1 MNLQSLLNQNK
12 TNYRNL
18 LDFLEEN
25 TDEIYS
31 QSINTFFD
39 DLRIRN
45 DIHDIRLFLK
55 TLLKISNN
63 HHRNPNF
70 FNKVEQILVFLK
82 NNIHEFSNSEIF
94 NIFHSNKR
102 ILLFLI
108 KEEMLTIDEHIFN
121 KIMTT
126 KKYVDA
132 KFPQYFLPEIKQF
145 LNESWISEFE
155 YKFKGWRLIKELKI
169 EIPETFEENRIKGE
183 NESYICQL
191 IRNDS
196 IIEFIKYVNQN
207 NYSLKSRIKPSI
219 YETNLFLIK
228 QQIFVHK
235 NDDKFIEE
243 SENLPTL
250 IEYAAFYGSIKIFQ
264 YLKFNE
270 VEITPTVWKFAIHS
284 RSAEMIH
291 LLESNCILMDNKNEL
306 YKSCLFESIKCNHN
320 DIASYIQN
328 NLFAKEKINISVL
341 KEQVVDCAL
350 HYCNYCYLPNDYDD
364 CEFFYFCFYGYFN
377 AVNCIINTKKDD
389 FDKNRIIK
397 NCVSYNSQL

>member
-250 IEYAAFYGSIKIFQ
+250 IEYAAFYGSIQIFQ
-264 YLKFNE
+264 YLRLNGVYIGTNIEFY
-270 VEITPTVWKFAIHS
+270 AIHS
-284 RSAEMIH
+284 NNPEFIH
-291 LLESNCILMDNKNEL
+291 ILEANHVQFNE
-306 YKSCLFESIKCNHN
+306 YCFYESIKCHHN
-320 DIASYIQN
+320 DIANYIKENYLNEGCENSYDFIYSVFENYNFVFIEN
-328 NLFAKEKINISVL
+328 NCFN
-341 KEQVVDCAL
+341 QD
-350 HYCNYCYLPNDYDD
+350 
-364 CEFFYFCFYGYFN
+364 CFYLLSRYDYYQFVKFLMN
-377 AVNCIINTKKDD
+377 DERIDINRKYILKCE
-389 FDKNRIIK
+389 N
-397 NCVSYNSQL
+397 